1 MVNASA
7 AHRQHGACAGA
18 VSCQQQQQ
26 QQQQVVMC
34 KSSKLLNALRNGDAC
49 VAALQK
55 RIIPRHEQEEKQN
68 VARGIYRA
76 AFATQRGE
84 ID

>member
-7 AHRQHGACAGA
+7 ARRQHGACAGA
-18 VSCQQQQQ
+18 VSCQ

-34 KSSKLLNALRNGDAC
+34 KSSKLLNALRTGDAC

-55 RIIPRHEQEEKQN
+55 RIVPQHEQEEKQN